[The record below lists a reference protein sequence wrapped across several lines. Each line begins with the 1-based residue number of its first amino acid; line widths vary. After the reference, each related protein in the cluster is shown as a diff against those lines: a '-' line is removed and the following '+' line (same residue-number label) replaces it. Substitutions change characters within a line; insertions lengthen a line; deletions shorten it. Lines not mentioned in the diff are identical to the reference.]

1 MDIYFCDLC
10 GVRVSDADLRTGQ
23 GQRSRYDVICAS
35 CLEQGL
41 GKEWLGKRAS
51 ARRAAVGAKT
61 DAADRVATIDDEAEA
76 PVALAADP
84 DPEPE
89 PVAAPKAVAPKPVAP
104 EPVPAASVK
113 DLPPAPPGLSLADDL
128 PPAPPGLA
136 IADDEDIAPSPSLDE
151 VDQDHEHDAATVEAS
166 GDTAK
171 VPSLAQ
177 QNQLSLA
184 ASAFSALGK
193 SDRDDDEEDDDLVDR
208 AYATP
213 AEQLSPAL
221 GTPALAEGQSP
232 FARGLAPAEKDE
244 TALVPALPGTDEAD
258 LELDEPKS
266 EKKPGTS
273 TSSRRKSA
281 KGTSSRIVKSGNGNG
296 GKGKSSRNRAR
307 GKDNSRAILMYSLI
321 SLGVILLVFGAVMA
335 TKSMGKGTG
344 SATGTSVVDDKVISK
359 ILTDVERQAV
369 EALRSNDLTQL
380 RAAREALKN
389 AQQKVYQFEDD
400 MVKQGNSQEQVEGVL
415 RRLNASD
422 RFMHIRTINDAIFKL
437 EQQGK

>member
-41 GKEWLGKRAS
+41 GKEWLGKRTS
-51 ARRAAVGAKT
+51 ARRAAVGGGA
-61 DAADRVATIDDEAEA
+61 DAADRVATIDDEAGA
-76 PVALAADP
+76 PLALAAAE
-84 DPEPE
+84 PEPE
-89 PVAAPKAVAPKPVAP
+89 PERDPGSEAAAPAG
-104 EPVPAASVK
+104 SVK
-113 DLPPAPPGLSLADDL
+113 DLPPAPPGLGLVDDL

-136 IADDEDIAPSPSLDE
+136 LADDDAGDDHAPSPSLDD
-151 VDQDHEHDAATVEAS
+151 VDRDHDAATVEAS

-171 VPSLAQ
+171 VSSAAQ
-177 QNQLSLA
+177 QNQLALA

-193 SDRDDDEEDDDLVDR
+193 TDRADDEEDDDLVDR
-208 AYATP
+208 AYSTP

-232 FARGLAPAEKDE
+232 FASGLAHAEKDE
-244 TALVPALPGTDEAD
+244 TSLVPALPGTDEAD
-258 LELDEPKS
+258 LELDEPKA

-281 KGTSSRIVKSGNGNG
+281 SAKGTSSRITKSAGNGG

-335 TKSMGKGTG
+335 TKSVGRGTG
-344 SATGTSVVDDKVISK
+344 SGTGTSVVDDKVISK
-359 ILTDVERQAV
+359 VLSEVERQSV

-380 RAAREALKN
+380 RAARDALKA

-400 MVKQGNSQEQVEGVL
+400 MVKQGNSPEQVEGVL
-415 RRLNASD
+415 RRLNAAD